1 MENSPAF
8 ETRVHDREIKRWVVR
23 CFAFGDGSLQVLVDK
38 NGARAWL
45 WWKAHHRRMTA
56 VFMPPPMSGWQQ
68 HARCLKPDFVT
79 IGRFR
84 VSDVNSQ
91 KPCFPFPL
99 IKEIYTQQAEAVL
112 YSRRSSTVRRA
123 TDPDSAQ
130 DFTKRSAKHNS
141 FLAPGTNGWSTQGW
155 LAL

>member
-1 MENSPAF
+1 LRHGCTIERSNGGWCDA
-8 ETRVHDREIKRWVVR
+8 
-23 CFAFGDGSLQVLVDK
+23 SLLVMAACRFWLIRMA
-38 NGARAWL
+38 GAWL